1 MDPVKSP
8 QDAQTIRRLR
18 LGIGVVG
25 IALPV
30 VLPVGHALVTGRL
43 AIRDSISGYYHTQM
57 RDVFVGGLCAI
68 GVFLLS
74 YRYRRLDDLL
84 SSIAGALAT
93 VVALFPTTTDVP
105 AGALSTSDTVVGWVH
120 QVAAAA
126 LFGVLA
132 VFCLHLFPARDAT
145 EPGMRTR
152 NRLYRT
158 CGVVIIAAIALGL
171 ASALLPDA
179 VRDPLKPLFWCEA
192 AAVLAFG
199 LAWLVKGEAM
209 FRESVPAGP
218 VRQPGARIGATTPT
232 DDPA

>member
-1 MDPVKSP
+1 MDPVRSP

-25 IALPV
+25 IGLPV
-30 VLPVGHALVTGRL
+30 VLPAGHALVTGRL
-43 AIRDSISGYYHTQM
+43 TLQESISGYYHTEM
-57 RDVFVGGLCAI
+57 RNVFVGSLCAV

-84 SSIAGALAT
+84 STVAGALAV

-105 AGALSTSDTVVGWVH
+105 AGTLSTSDTVVGWVH

-132 VFCLHLFPARDAT
+132 VFCLHLFPVRDAT
-145 EPGMRTR
+145 TPGARTR

-158 CGVVIIAAIALGL
+158 CGFLILAAIALGL
-171 ASALLPDA
+171 TSALLPEE

-209 FRESVPAGP
+209 FRERSTA
-218 VRQPGARIGATTPT
+218 QPGR
-232 DDPA
+232 